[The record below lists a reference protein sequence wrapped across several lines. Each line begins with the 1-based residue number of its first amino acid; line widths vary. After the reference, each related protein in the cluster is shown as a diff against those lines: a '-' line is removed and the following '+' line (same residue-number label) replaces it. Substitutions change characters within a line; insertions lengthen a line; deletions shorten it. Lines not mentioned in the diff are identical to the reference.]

1 MRKVKL
7 VWLSREKSLFHVST
21 AHSFINRVHYVPG
34 FPAMLTPIIKGMYYR
49 GNDEELLKYLYA
61 KNDRSLLFSIQ
72 CGIVTRLQKMC
83 LYWFI
88 QSYIFVV
95 SFNST
100 VTLVTD
106 VSLFRT
112 FCC

>member
-1 MRKVKL
+1 
-7 VWLSREKSLFHVST
+7 
-21 AHSFINRVHYVPG
+21 
-34 FPAMLTPIIKGMYYR
+34 MLTLIIKGMYYR
-49 GNDEELLKYLYA
+49 GNDKELLKYLYA

-72 CGIVTRLQKMC
+72 YGIVTRL
-83 LYWFI
+83 